1 MLFCRNRTFIKGT
14 LILTLTGLL
23 SRVIGFFYRIY
34 LSRLFGEEGMGIYQ
48 LLSPVLALSF
58 SLCAAGIQTA
68 ISKYV
73 AASVAKGNRK
83 DSYRYLFT
91 GLFLSLL
98 LSVPCMLL
106 LLMFSDFVAV
116 HFLLEARTASM
127 LRIIALSIP
136 AGAVHSCIN
145 GYYYGI
151 KKTML
156 PSSTQLIEQFMRFFC
171 VLAADFLARRSHTVP
186 HINAAVAGLVVGEC
200 AAMLISLLAI
210 YFRFYREEAGAGMAS
225 LPCPNAG
232 DGKSSLPCPNA
243 GARRHTMPMSNAG
256 GFGIS
261 RFHAVKDL
269 LVLAFPL
276 TVSRIVVN
284 LLQSVEAVAIPSR
297 LCRYGYDSVTALSVY
312 GVLTGMALPLL
323 FFPNALTGSMSLLL
337 LPMVSEADARGNT
350 DAVKN
355 TTLKTIYSCLLLGT
369 ACTLFFFLSGP
380 FLGRFLFHSELAGR
394 YIRSLSL
401 LCPFLYLCTTLSG
414 ILHGLGKAV
423 SVFFVNVF
431 SLSLRL
437 LFVFFLIPAF
447 GIDCYILSMVL
458 SQLLSA
464 FFYLFLLY
472 RKWN

>member
-106 LLMFSDFVAV
+106 LLMFSDFVAI
-116 HFLLEARTASM
+116 HFLLETRTASM

-156 PSSTQLIEQFMRFFC
+156 PSSTQIIEQFMRFFC

-186 HINAAVAGLVVGEC
+186 HINAAVVGLVVGEC

-210 YFRFYREEAGAGMAS
+210 YFRFYREEVGA
-225 LPCPNAG
+225 
-232 DGKSSLPCPNA
+232 GKSSLPCQNA
-243 GARRHTMPMSNAG
+243 GGGRHTMPMSNAG
-256 GFGIS
+256 AFGIS
-261 RFHAVKDL
+261 RFHAVRDL

-337 LPMVSEADARGNT
+337 LPMVSEADAKGNT

-355 TTLKTIYSCLLLGT
+355 TTLKTIHSCLLLGA

-401 LCPFLYLCTTLSG
+401 LCPFLYLCTTLSS

>member
-186 HINAAVAGLVVGEC
+186 HINAAVVGLVVGEC

-210 YFRFYREEAGAGMAS
+210 YFRFYREEAGAG
-225 LPCPNAG
+225 
-232 DGKSSLPCPNA
+232 KSSLPCSNA
-243 GARRHTMPMSNAG
+243 GGGRHTMPMSNTAA
-256 GFGIS
+256 FGIS
-261 RFHAVKDL
+261 RFHAVRDL

-337 LPMVSEADARGNT
+337 LPMVSEADAKGNT

-355 TTLKTIYSCLLLGT
+355 TTLKTI
-369 ACTLFFFLSGP
+369 
-380 FLGRFLFHSELAGR
+380 
-394 YIRSLSL
+394 
-401 LCPFLYLCTTLSG
+401 
-414 ILHGLGKAV
+414 
-423 SVFFVNVF
+423 
-431 SLSLRL
+431 
-437 LFVFFLIPAF
+437 
-447 GIDCYILSMVL
+447 
-458 SQLLSA
+458 
-464 FFYLFLLY
+464 
-472 RKWN
+472 

>member
-186 HINAAVAGLVVGEC
+186 HINAAVVGLVVGEC

-210 YFRFYREEAGAGMAS
+210 YFRFYREEAGAG
-225 LPCPNAG
+225 
-232 DGKSSLPCPNA
+232 KSSLPCSNA
-243 GARRHTMPMSNAG
+243 GA
-256 GFGIS
+256 FGIS
-261 RFHAVKDL
+261 RFHAVKNL

-355 TTLKTIYSCLLLGT
+355 TTLKTIYCCLLLGA

>member
-73 AASVAKGNRK
+73 AASVAKGNCK

-156 PSSTQLIEQFMRFFC
+156 PSSTQIIEQFMRFFC

-186 HINAAVAGLVVGEC
+186 HINVAVVGLVVGEC

-210 YFRFYREEAGAGMAS
+210 YFRFYREEAGAG
-225 LPCPNAG
+225 
-232 DGKSSLPCPNA
+232 KSSLPCSNA
-243 GARRHTMPMSNAG
+243 GA
-256 GFGIS
+256 FGIS
-261 RFHAVKDL
+261 RFHAVKNL

-337 LPMVSEADARGNT
+337 LPMVSEADAKGNT

-355 TTLKTIYSCLLLGT
+355 TTLKTIQSCLLLGA

-423 SVFFVNVF
+423 SVFFVNIF

>member
-73 AASVAKGNRK
+73 AASVAKGNCK

-156 PSSTQLIEQFMRFFC
+156 PSSTQIIEQFMRFFC

-186 HINAAVAGLVVGEC
+186 HINAAVVGLVVGEC

-210 YFRFYREEAGAGMAS
+210 YFRFYREEAGAG
-225 LPCPNAG
+225 
-232 DGKSSLPCPNA
+232 KSSLPCSNA
-243 GARRHTMPMSNAG
+243 GA
-256 GFGIS
+256 FGIS
-261 RFHAVKDL
+261 RFHAVKNL

-337 LPMVSEADARGNT
+337 LPMVSEADAKGNT

-355 TTLKTIYSCLLLGT
+355 TTLKTIQSCLLLGA

-464 FFYLFLLY
+464 FFYLFLLFCLFL
-472 RKWN
+472 

>member
-73 AASVAKGNRK
+73 AASVAKGNCK

-116 HFLLEARTASM
+116 HFLLKARTASM

-156 PSSTQLIEQFMRFFC
+156 PSSTQIIEQFMRFFC

-186 HINAAVAGLVVGEC
+186 HINAAVVGLVVGEC

-210 YFRFYREEAGAGMAS
+210 YFRFYREEAGAG
-225 LPCPNAG
+225 
-232 DGKSSLPCPNA
+232 KSSLPCSNA
-243 GARRHTMPMSNAG
+243 GA
-256 GFGIS
+256 FGIS
-261 RFHAVKDL
+261 RFHAVKNL

-337 LPMVSEADARGNT
+337 LPMVSEADAKGNT

-355 TTLKTIYSCLLLGT
+355 TTLKTIQSCLLLGA

>member
-73 AASVAKGNRK
+73 AASVAKGNCK

-156 PSSTQLIEQFMRFFC
+156 PSSTQIIEQFMRFFC

-186 HINAAVAGLVVGEC
+186 HINAAVVGLVVGEC

-210 YFRFYREEAGAGMAS
+210 YFRFYREEAGAG
-225 LPCPNAG
+225 
-232 DGKSSLPCPNA
+232 KSSLPCSNA
-243 GARRHTMPMSNAG
+243 GA
-256 GFGIS
+256 FGIS
-261 RFHAVKDL
+261 RFHAVKNL

-297 LCRYGYDSVTALSVY
+297 LCRYGDDSVTALSVY

-337 LPMVSEADARGNT
+337 LPMVSEADAKGNT

-355 TTLKTIYSCLLLGT
+355 TTLKTIQSCLLLGA

-423 SVFFVNVF
+423 SVFFVNIF

>member
-73 AASVAKGNRK
+73 AASVAKGNCK

-156 PSSTQLIEQFMRFFC
+156 PSSTQIIEQFMRFFC

-186 HINAAVAGLVVGEC
+186 HINAAVVGLVVGEC

-210 YFRFYREEAGAGMAS
+210 YFRFYREEAGAG
-225 LPCPNAG
+225 
-232 DGKSSLPCPNA
+232 KSSLPCSNA
-243 GARRHTMPMSNAG
+243 GGGKHTMPMSNTAV
-256 GFGIS
+256 FGIS
-261 RFHAVKDL
+261 RFHAVKNL
-269 LVLAFPL
+269 LVLASPL

-337 LPMVSEADARGNT
+337 LPMVSEADAKGNT

-355 TTLKTIYSCLLLGT
+355 TTLKTIQSCLLLGV
-369 ACTLFFFLSGP
+369 ACTLFFFLSGS